1 MKLGDL
7 FIPAYTYSPNTV
19 SIRREKNQRF
29 TMEDIGKLQNRISNL
44 EYYTHLS
51 LLESDAESF
60 EIQDSNGLNRFKS
73 GFVVDAFQGH
83 RLGDVT
89 HPDYSISID
98 QEYNELRP
106 SATFKNVKLEEF
118 AATDSARTNN
128 NYQKTGDLFTLPY
141 TEIISHQQP
150 YATRTE
156 RVTPVL
162 LSNWTGQ
169 IELTPS
175 GDDWFET
182 EIAPALIINVE
193 GNYNTVLAG
202 VRNSMGTIYNS
213 WETNWS
219 GGSTDAN
226 EGIFYGDTNSSYAGM
241 GERGSGAM
249 GGGYADNDLSGV
261 GEDMNDDHS
270 DMTGG
275 MDDGADTFGGQDM

>member
-1 MKLGDL
+1 MQKVLKFKIQTDL
-7 FIPAYTYSPNTV
+7 T
-19 SIRREKNQRF
+19 
-29 TMEDIGKLQNRISNL
+29 DLNL
-44 EYYTHLS
+44 VL
-51 LLESDAESF
+51 
-60 EIQDSNGLNRFKS
+60 
-73 GFVVDAFQGH
+73 VDAFQGH

-150 YATRTE
+150 FATRTE

-182 EIAPALIINVE
+182 EIAPVLIINVE
-193 GNYNTVLAG
+193 GNYNTVAAS
-202 VRNSMGTIYNS
+202 VVNSIGTIWNS
-213 WETNWS
+213 WETQWS
-219 GGSTDAN
+219 GTPASAVVSSSESTSAAAPTSIAN
-226 EGIFYGDTNSSYAGM
+226 PGTNNSSSSPSVDT
-241 GERGSGAM
+241 GSPSTTGVASAVDGSDEAQSM
-249 GGGYADNDLSGV
+249 VGYVHGYQGSNL
-261 GEDMNDDHS
+261 
-270 DMTGG
+270 
-275 MDDGADTFGGQDM
+275 DGAE